1 MLDDED
7 DEETSEENGD
17 CVDIVNGLNIV
28 LAVSLGLE
36 PKSVDDVERSVLF
49 ESEPNLKRA
58 VVVVSFLG
66 SFSVRILFGV
76 ISDGRLS

>member
-1 MLDDED
+1 MDDED

-58 VVVVSFLG
+58 AVVVSFLG